1 VFASTAALLSR
12 AQATRVLAGLV
23 LLAAVVRFGTLD
35 AKGFWGDEL
44 STINLAHRSLGGA
57 LAGVAQLEST
67 PPLYYVVAWSWA
79 KLVPTTEV
87 GARAISALCGV
98 ALVPVAYA
106 AARELASTRA
116 AAVTA
121 ALVACNPL
129 LVWYSE
135 EARSY
140 SLVALLSAVALLFFL
155 RALRRRRPRDYAGW
169 ALASSLAL
177 ATHYFAVLLVLPQAI
192 ALARGRGSRR
202 SRALAVG
209 TVAGTGALL
218 LPLALHQRSLGHATW
233 IGHSSLLGRVAST
246 PLQFLVGF
254 DLTPGARPLGAVV
267 LAAAVVGIWLAWR
280 SASRAQPTPAL
291 LARLVVAG
299 VALPVGLALLG
310 LDYLDSRNLIPL
322 LVPVLIV
329 LAAGFAAPARSWLGP
344 AAAVVF
350 CASSLAVVGL
360 TAWEPKYHS
369 EDWRAAAGELGPA
382 RVNRLVVAT
391 PGQAARKPLEFYL
404 PGSEKLLRQSR
415 LAGEVDVLALPTQG
429 HIHPAPLPGFSS
441 GGFRLVARDRDGRF
455 VLWRYRSAR
464 ELWISPAVVRS
475 PAATSARPVVIWQ
488 RSSSSARPP
497 EPVRLASRGRATGR
511 TPP

>member
-1 VFASTAALLSR
+1 MFASTAALLSR

-23 LLAAVVRFGTLD
+23 LLAALVRFGTLD

-57 LAGVAQLEST
+57 LAGVARLEST

-87 GARAISALCGV
+87 GARAISALCVV

-116 AAVTA
+116 AVVTA

-202 SRALAVG
+202 ARALAVG
-209 TVAGTGALL
+209 TVAGAGS
-218 LPLALHQRSLGHATW
+218 RK
-233 IGHSSLLGRVAST
+233 AS
-246 PLQFLVGF
+246 
-254 DLTPGARPLGAVV
+254 
-267 LAAAVVGIWLAWR
+267 
-280 SASRAQPTPAL
+280 
-291 LARLVVAG
+291 
-299 VALPVGLALLG
+299 GL
-310 LDYLDSRNLIPL
+310 
-322 LVPVLIV
+322 
-329 LAAGFAAPARSWLGP
+329 
-344 AAAVVF
+344 
-350 CASSLAVVGL
+350 
-360 TAWEPKYHS
+360 
-369 EDWRAAAGELGPA
+369 
-382 RVNRLVVAT
+382 
-391 PGQAARKPLEFYL
+391 
-404 PGSEKLLRQSR
+404 
-415 LAGEVDVLALPTQG
+415 
-429 HIHPAPLPGFSS
+429 
-441 GGFRLVARDRDGRF
+441 
-455 VLWRYRSAR
+455 
-464 ELWISPAVVRS
+464 
-475 PAATSARPVVIWQ
+475 
-488 RSSSSARPP
+488 
-497 EPVRLASRGRATGR
+497 
-511 TPP
+511 